1 MSSTLS
7 SSALGSSVNSTL
19 SAMSPQA
26 MPPTSAHTLWMSADV
41 VWALFLVLLAL
52 SMLVSLR
59 FDWLRVW
66 WLDQWRQLSGAD
78 SAEDPLSDA
87 ISLPGFDSS
96 SVASSL
102 PRSRSAPPP
111 ILPTEP
117 TGRHGMDR
125 QGFRHP
131 QPLQQPRAHSL
142 RTSHAL
148 TPAHRCD
155 RPHTPLLT
163 TAGTAQRPLFHRS
176 GRRH

>member
-1 MSSTLS
+1 MSSVLS
-7 SSALGSSVNSTL
+7 SSALSASVNSTL
-19 SAMSPQA
+19 S
-26 MPPTSAHTLWMSADV
+26 SAHTLWMSADV

-78 SAEDPLSDA
+78 TAEDPLSDA
-87 ISLPGFDSS
+87 ISI
-96 SVASSL
+96 
-102 PRSRSAPPP
+102 PRSISRSMPRPP
-111 ILPTEP
+111 
-117 TGRHGMDR
+117 
-125 QGFRHP
+125 
-131 QPLQQPRAHSL
+131 QQLRAHSP
-142 RTSHAL
+142 RTGHPL
-148 TPAHRCD
+148 TPAHRLD